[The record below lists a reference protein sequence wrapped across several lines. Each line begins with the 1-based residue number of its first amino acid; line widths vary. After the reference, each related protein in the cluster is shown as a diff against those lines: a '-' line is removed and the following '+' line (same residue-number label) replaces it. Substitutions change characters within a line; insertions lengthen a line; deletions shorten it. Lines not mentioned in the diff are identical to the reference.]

1 MVLQPSKVKLVSLE
15 HFWQVSIWH
24 FSTNNSLVQVT
35 FFHARKTIL
44 RPFEREKIVE
54 LGSIKKLKSQNVALD
69 PFCLFT
75 VDISILLLLS
85 QLCQESGQRL
95 FLASSLFDAILPLS
109 FFPTTSSF
117 TSSLVLILSSILF
130 GGDNYY
136 QKYIRCIAQFIL
148 RYTYPE
154 YCFFLYTLCMQK

>member
-75 VDISILLLLS
+75 VDICKKKSTLPIQCGKSESSYPVVLIEAFS
-85 QLCQESGQRL
+85 ESGIACVPCLKSNPVRGFSGL
-95 FLASSLFDAILPLS
+95 GSS
-109 FFPTTSSF
+109 
-117 TSSLVLILSSILF
+117 
-130 GGDNYY
+130 
-136 QKYIRCIAQFIL
+136 
-148 RYTYPE
+148 
-154 YCFFLYTLCMQK
+154 CF